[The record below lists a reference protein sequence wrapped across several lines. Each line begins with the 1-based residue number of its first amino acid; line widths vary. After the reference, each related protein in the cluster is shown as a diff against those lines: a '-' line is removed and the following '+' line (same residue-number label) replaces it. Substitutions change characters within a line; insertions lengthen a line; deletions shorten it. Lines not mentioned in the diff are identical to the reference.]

1 MPLKSIIQKELIEAD
16 KKVEMLE
23 KIVRNYALAL
33 EAINS
38 RVIEDAELLGTENLE
53 TEYDLIVNSLIE
65 KNDKLADRET
75 KEIMT
80 VNSFKCSE
88 VYTIKNPEN
97 DCGYAHAPY
106 R

>member
-33 EAINS
+33 EAINT
-38 RVIEDAELLGTENLE
+38 RIIEDVDVMSAEHLE

-65 KNDKLADRET
+65 KNDKLADDET

-88 VYTIKNPEN
+88 VYTIKN
-97 DCGYAHAPY
+97 Y
-106 R
+106 